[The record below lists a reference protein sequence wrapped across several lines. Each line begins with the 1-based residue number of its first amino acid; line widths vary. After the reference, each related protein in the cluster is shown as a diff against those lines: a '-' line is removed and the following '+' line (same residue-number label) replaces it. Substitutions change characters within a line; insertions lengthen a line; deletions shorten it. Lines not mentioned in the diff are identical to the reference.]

1 MYFFFIQIHSRVQEK
16 IINMNKLHFQRDN
29 PGLKFH
35 PDSKIPGIFYSVFS
49 VQSNEKTN
57 KGHIWGQLLISKLSK
72 NVQESSDCLFWQ
84 TSYPKMLELN
94 GK

>member
-1 MYFFFIQIHSRVQEK
+1 MYYQPIKISKKDSEFFFFFIQIHARLQGK
-16 IINMNKLHFQRDN
+16 IINMNKLHFQRHSSNN
-29 PGLKFH
+29 PRLKSH

-72 NVQESSDCLFWQ
+72 NV
-84 TSYPKMLELN
+84 
-94 GK
+94 